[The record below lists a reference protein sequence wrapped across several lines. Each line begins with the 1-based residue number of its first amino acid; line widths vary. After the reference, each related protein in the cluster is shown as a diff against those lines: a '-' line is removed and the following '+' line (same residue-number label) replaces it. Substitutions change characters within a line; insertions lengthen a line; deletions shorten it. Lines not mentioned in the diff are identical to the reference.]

1 VTFGP
6 YHAIVVGEHDGD
18 TLELDVQLEK
28 KRFRLGAPKDLGF
41 NVQLRKDGVWLARQ
55 PVRTFGDNADELKTA
70 GGKAAVS
77 FLQTLLKIG
86 DVVTL
91 VSEGWDK
98 FGDRVDGT
106 ITLADGRDLVQTMI
120 GAGYAVAWNGAG
132 LKPTV

>member
-1 VTFGP
+1 
-6 YHAIVVGEHDGD
+6 
-18 TLELDVQLEK
+18 
-28 KRFRLGAPKDLGF
+28 
-41 NVQLRKDGVWLARQ
+41 
-55 PVRTFGDNADELKTA
+55 
-70 GGKAAVS
+70 
-77 FLQTLLKIG
+77 
-86 DVVTL
+86 VVTL